1 MAYTA
6 RDNHTETD
14 VQEQAPPYGIEGLV
28 REFAP
33 LVRRTARRYEGR
45 GAERDDL
52 EQEGYLALIQLAERD
67 MKGDTARYLKNHLP
81 GYVRD
86 AAARMRTRLNT
97 VTLSAD
103 DDDSAPGLEDI
114 IPDCRTEVELE
125 ELEIKDML
133 ERALHPE
140 DLNLTLAL
148 CSGRTQTEMASS
160 LGVTRQRVRRSIKR
174 IREQL
179 KERVG
184 SSVF

>member
-1 MAYTA
+1 M
-6 RDNHTETD
+6 
-14 VQEQAPPYGIEGLV
+14 

-86 AAARMRTRLNT
+86 AAARMRTRFNT